1 MPAMESQKGKRLT
14 AVILGFLAA
23 QLALSAAPPNTA
35 AVIASPP
42 KLLREIDL
50 NQIIHERAGVLPSTH
65 SVRAVIFSPDENWI
79 AVAVGRHQREGK
91 FKPADI
97 RF

>member
-1 MPAMESQKGKRLT
+1 MESQKGKRLT
-14 AVILGFLAA
+14 AVILGLLA

-65 SVRAVIFSPDENWI
+65 SVRAVISSPDENWI

-91 FKPADI
+91 FKPAD